1 MNVCPALNPARRS
14 AAEQY
19 LRALCLHSRSSAGA
33 AHRSAEL
40 GILHLPLGFSPA
52 GSWARV
58 DHRAAACS
66 TAMRTSSRE
75 EKLLLSSRSDLFL
88 CFIGLPVKEP
98 YRELATTCSLL
109 QTSQSRDVSL
119 AKGLQHCREK
129 EESSWRESGAQC
141 CFLRVEGE
149 STGRWHS
156 TLRCKKPALPGLPVR
171 CRACLAHPALGQAG
185 MDFASQ
191 AELVIPTSC

>member
-1 MNVCPALNPARRS
+1 MSVCPALKPTRRS
-14 AAEQY
+14 AAEQH
-19 LRALCLHSRSSAGA
+19 LWALCLHSRSSAGA

-58 DHRAAACS
+58 DHPAAACS

-75 EKLLLSSRSDLFL
+75 EKLLLPSRSDLFL
-88 CFIGLPVKEP
+88 CFIGLPAKEP
-98 YRELATTCSLL
+98 YRELATICSLL
-109 QTSQSRDVSL
+109 QSSQSREVSL

-129 EESSWRESGAQC
+129 EESFWRESGAQC
-141 CFLRVEGE
+141 CFLRVKGE
-149 STGRWHS
+149 SAGWC
-156 TLRCKKPALPGLPVR
+156 CKKPALPVLPVR
-171 CRACLAHPALGQAG
+171 CRACLSHPALGQEG

-191 AELVIPTSC
+191 AELVIPASC